1 MGDGAKGAI
10 MTDKLRD
17 AFEAWFAA
25 PRKLE
30 TILDGSYR
38 YMPADTAWRT
48 WQAASKYTLEEAA
61 EVCFLLFRPSAA
73 LSPTEQGAWEIG
85 TLDCETAI
93 KELLNE

>member
-1 MGDGAKGAI
+1 
-10 MTDKLRD
+10 MTDKSRA

-38 YMPADTAWRT
+38 YMPADTAWKT
-48 WQAASKYTLEEAA
+48 WQASRKDALEEAA
-61 EVCFLLFRPSAA
+61 EVCSMLAKPSAE
-73 LSPTEQGAWEIG
+73 LSQTELDAWDIG

-93 KELLNE
+93 KELLK